1 MKILKLITYT
11 GKNLN
16 DVFALPCVKGIIKV
30 NNAPYLV
37 LWRDMAKGENT
48 VARPGDNFVQY
59 TNGKWSVEC

>member
-1 MKILKLITYT
+1 MKIIRQITYT

-37 LWRDMAKGENT
+37 LWRDVVHGEKNI
-48 VARPGDNFVQY
+48 ARDGDVLVQY
-59 TNGKWSVEC
+59 TNGKWSVE

>member
-1 MKILKLITYT
+1 MKIIRQINYS

-37 LWRDMAKGENT
+37 LWRDVVHGENNI
-48 VARPGDNFVQY
+48 ARPGDNLV
-59 TNGKWSVEC
+59 

>member
-1 MKILKLITYT
+1 MKIIRQINYS

-37 LWRDMAKGENT
+37 LWRDVVRGEKNI
-48 VARPGDNFVQY
+48 ARDGDTLVQY
-59 TNGKWSVEC
+59 TNGKWSVE

>member
-1 MKILKLITYT
+1 MKIQRIINYT

-37 LWRDMAKGENT
+37 LWRDMAHGDNC
-48 VARPGDNFVQY
+48 VARPGDDLVQY
-59 TNGKWSVEC
+59 TNGKWSVE